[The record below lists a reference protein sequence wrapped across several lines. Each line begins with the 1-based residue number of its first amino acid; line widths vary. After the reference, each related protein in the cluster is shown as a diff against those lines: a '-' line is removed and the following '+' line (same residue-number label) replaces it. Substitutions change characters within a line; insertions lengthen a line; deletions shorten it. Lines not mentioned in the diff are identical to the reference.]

1 MPASHKYPISPT
13 DFEEEEDNSRMC
25 PSQIPML
32 TGEMVLVL
40 THLTR
45 STPLGTNTEARW
57 LGLNGVSI
65 VMVRFFGQMDG
76 DFVNAAIGWWRG

>member
-1 MPASHKYPISPT
+1 
-13 DFEEEEDNSRMC
+13 
-25 PSQIPML
+25 
-32 TGEMVLVL
+32 MVLVL

-45 STPLGTNTEARW
+45 STLLGTNTEARW

>member
-1 MPASHKYPISPT
+1 
-13 DFEEEEDNSRMC
+13 
-25 PSQIPML
+25 ML

-40 THLTR
+40 THLMH

-65 VMVRFFGQMDG
+65 VMVRLFSDKWMVILAMLPLVGGEDDG
-76 DFVNAAIGWWRG
+76 DIH